1 MNKLIAF
8 LSAPIP
14 RPLLWVLVPTAAL
27 VLITIFVFLNFPF
40 GEFAP
45 ALARQLSQST
55 GGEVLIGDIEPRW
68 TVGGPGMA
76 ARDVRVI
83 MPDRT
88 RIDVDP
94 LTIRPAWSTSWLGG
108 DPAFKL
114 TALSTLGAVEGTLE
128 LGDVPAWRGDFI
140 DIDLGRL
147 PLPPTEGFAIEG
159 LLTGE
164 ADVSLGADGA
174 RGPLRFEAVSGRLDH
189 SALPVGIEFDRI
201 RGELILGGLQ
211 NVEIQDFEFTGPIIE
226 ASGAGTILHQSPQ
239 QEPDLDL
246 DVEIEIK
253 NPPLR
258 AMLEGMGLPL
268 GNQGR
273 SRFSVQGTPSQPRLQ

>member
-1 MNKLIAF
+1 MDRLIAF

-14 RPLLWVLVPTAAL
+14 RPLLWVFVPVAAL
-27 VLITIFVFLNFPF
+27 VLVTIFVFLRFPF

-45 ALARQLSQST
+45 TLARQLSQTT

-68 TVGGPGMA
+68 TIGGPGMA

-83 MPDRT
+83 MPART
-88 RIDVDP
+88 RIDIDP

-108 DPAFKL
+108 DPAFQL
-114 TALSTLGAVEGTLE
+114 VAVSPLGALEGTLE
-128 LGDVPAWRGDFI
+128 LGDVPSWSGDFI
-140 DIDLGRL
+140 EIDLGRL

-164 ADVSLGADGA
+164 ADLSLGADGA
-174 RGPLRFEAVSGRLDH
+174 RGPLRFEAIAGRLDH
-189 SALPVGIEFDRI
+189 SALPVGLEFDVI
-201 RGELILGGLQ
+201 RGDVILGGLQ
-211 NVEIQDFEFTGPIIE
+211 NVEIQNLQFTGPIIE
-226 ASGAGTILHQSPQ
+226 ASGAGTILSASPQ
-239 QEPDLDL
+239 QEPNLDL

-273 SRFSVQGTPSQPRLQ
+273 SRFSVQGTPSQPRIE

>member
-1 MNKLIAF
+1 MDRLIAF
-8 LSAPIP
+8 LTAPIP

-27 VLITIFVFLNFPF
+27 ALVTIFVFLRFPF

-45 ALARQLSQST
+45 TLARQLSQST
-55 GGEVLIGDIEPRW
+55 GGEVLIGDIEPQW
-68 TVGGPGMA
+68 TIGGPGMA
-76 ARDVRVI
+76 ARDVRVV

-114 TALSTLGAVEGTLE
+114 TALSTLGEVEGTLE
-128 LGDVPAWRGDFI
+128 LGDTPAWRGDFTE
-140 DIDLGRL
+140 IDLALL

-164 ADVSLGADGA
+164 ADLSLGADGI
-174 RGPLRFEAVSGRLDH
+174 RGPLHFEAVAGRLDH
-189 SALPVGIEFDRI
+189 SALPVGIEFDQI
-201 RGELILGGLQ
+201 RGDLFLGGLQ
-211 NVEIQDFEFTGPIIE
+211 NVEIQSLEFAGPIIE
-226 ASGAGTILHQSPQ
+226 ASGKGTILSQSPE
-239 QEPDLDL
+239 QEPSLDL
-246 DVEIEIK
+246 EVEIEIK

-268 GNQGR
+268 GGQGS
-273 SRFSVQGTPSQPRLQ
+273 SRFSIQGTPSQPRLK